1 MNNEITFDGLTS
13 RGACTAAV
21 ALATMK
27 PAAGVAGALVVAKL
41 VKKIVG
47 GNPT

>member
-1 MNNEITFDGLTS
+1 MNNEITFDGLPTH
-13 RGACTAAV
+13 GACTAKV

-27 PAAGVAGALVVAKL
+27 PAAAAAGVLVVAKL

-47 GNPT
+47 ADPT

>member
-1 MNNEITFDGLTS
+1 MNTEITFDGLTTH
-13 RGACTAAV
+13 GACTAEV

-27 PAAGVAGALVVAKL
+27 PAAAAAGALVVAKL

-47 GNPT
+47 ADPT

>member
-1 MNNEITFDGLTS
+1 MNNEITFDGLTT
-13 RGACTAAV
+13 RGACTAAA

-27 PAAGVAGALVVAKL
+27 PAAAVAGVLVVAKL

-47 GNPT
+47 ADST